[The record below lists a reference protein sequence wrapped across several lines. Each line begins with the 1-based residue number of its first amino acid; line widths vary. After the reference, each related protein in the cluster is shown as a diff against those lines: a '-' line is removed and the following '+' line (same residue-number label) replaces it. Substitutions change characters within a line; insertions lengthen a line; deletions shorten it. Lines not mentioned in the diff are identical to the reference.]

1 MNIVNYKLLENKFW
15 NISERINE
23 KCYLILEQ
31 LISNETNSLY
41 LNGCFIVKF
50 VSKNFRALQK
60 MCLGYN

>member
-1 MNIVNYKLLENKFW
+1 MKNVM
-15 NISERINE
+15 
-23 KCYLILEQ
+23 YLILEQ

-41 LNGCFIVKF
+41 LNACFIVKF